1 VGFAVEGVAVRD
13 VMVPAELRRAAA
25 EVATARKQGQA
36 VEAGDAT
43 VALTTGPSA
52 PDLGLRP
59 A

>member
-1 VGFAVEGVAVRD
+1 VGFAVEDVAVRD

-36 VEAGDAT
+36 VEAGGAT
-43 VALTTGPSA
+43 VVLTTGPSA